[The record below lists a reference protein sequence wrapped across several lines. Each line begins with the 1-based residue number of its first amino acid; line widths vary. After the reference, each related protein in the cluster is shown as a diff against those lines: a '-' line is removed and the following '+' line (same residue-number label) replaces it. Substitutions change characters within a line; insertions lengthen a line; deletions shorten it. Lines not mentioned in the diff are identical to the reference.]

1 MIRGWRAYSLDNS
14 LGGEP
19 RVRGMLRAW
28 PQAEM
33 TAECLSGEATD
44 SKSELCR
51 SHLLADVGE
60 GHSGHGCGIYIVPGR
75 DDLDVVTLGYG
86 HVHAGVLGWGITASY
101 LLEPDDHPP
110 IRSYRVE
117 CARIEYMLIRH
128 PTSHVDSA
136 LALAAGLSDH
146 YGVPVEVAHER

>member
-1 MIRGWRAYSLDNS
+1 
-14 LGGEP
+14 
-19 RVRGMLRAW
+19 MLRAW

-60 GHSGHGCGIYIVPGR
+60 GHSGHGCGIYIVPGL
-75 DDLDVVTLGYG
+75 DDLDFVTLGFG
-86 HVHAGVLGWGITASY
+86 NIRAGVLGWGITASY
-101 LLEPDDHPP
+101 LLEPAGHAP

-117 CARIEYMLIRH
+117 CARIEYMLIR
-128 PTSHVDSA
+128 PPMSQVDRA
-136 LALAAGLSDH
+136 PALAAGLSEH
-146 YGVPVEVAHER
+146 YGIPVELAP